1 MAEKINLDN
10 AQYRLADCDQ
20 ARSMDILSRR
30 RQGLWND
37 ASLLRIRAR
46 EHVQPSV
53 SDLRMVVRIQRKNKH
68 PHSTKKHK

>member
-1 MAEKINLDN
+1 MVEKTNLDALN
-10 AQYRLADCDQ
+10 TNLMTVIKPDNGHIV
-20 ARSMDILSRR
+20 SMLKGI
-30 RQGLWND
+30 WND
-37 ASLLRIRAR
+37 ADLSNIRAR

>member
-1 MAEKINLDN
+1 MAEKIDLVK
-10 AQYRLADCDQ
+10 
-20 ARSMDILSRR
+20 LSSDLLTVIKPDHGHAFP
-30 RQGLWND
+30 QTAGLWNG
-37 ASLLRIRAR
+37 SSPFHIR

>member
-1 MAEKINLDN
+1 MAEKINLDT
-10 AQYRLADCDQ
+10 
-20 ARSMDILSRR
+20 LSVDLRTVIKPDN
-30 RQGLWND
+30 GHIVSKLTGIWND
-37 ASLLRIRAR
+37 ASLSRIRSR

>member
-1 MAEKINLDN
+1 MTEKINLDKLSSDVQTVIKPDHGH
-10 AQYRLADCDQ
+10 ALPQ
-20 ARSMDILSRR
+20 AA
-30 RQGLWND
+30 GLWND
-37 ASLLRIRAR
+37 ASLSLIRSR